1 MMAFF
6 DSVAQDDYARVE
18 RAIRY
23 IDQHRQEQPELEAV
37 ADVMGLSPGH
47 AQRVFARWAG
57 LSPKQFLG
65 LVTLEEAKR
74 RLREADSVLGAAL
87 DAGLSGPSRLHDLFV
102 KVEAITPGEYKAQG
116 AALTMRWA
124 VHPTPFGDA
133 MFVLSERGLARLAL
147 IAREPV
153 PDVLAEARAA
163 WPLSTFV
170 ADPEATAPVAR
181 RIFQLGKPTDAGQ
194 DPSDEGEP
202 LRLLLKGSPFQVQ
215 VWRALLQIPPG
226 VAVTYGGLARA
237 LGHGRAARAVGTA
250 CGQNRI
256 GFLIPCHRVLRETGA
271 LGGYRWGLPMKR
283 AMLAWETGAGP
294 RLADNERRD
303 AA

>member
-1 MMAFF
+1 
-6 DSVAQDDYARVE
+6 
-18 RAIRY
+18 
-23 IDQHRQEQPELEAV
+23 
-37 ADVMGLSPGH
+37 MGLSPGH

-65 LVTLEEAKR
+65 LLTLEEAKR
-74 RLREADSVLGAAL
+74 RLREAESVLGAAL

-116 AALTMRWA
+116 AALTMRWG

-133 MFVLSERGLARLAL
+133 MFVLSERGLARLAF
-147 IAREPV
+147 IAGEPV
-153 PDVLAEARAA
+153 QDVLGEARAA

-170 ADPEATAPVAR
+170 ADPEATAPVSR
-181 RIFQLGKPTDAGQ
+181 RVFGGGRPTVAEQ
-194 DPSDEGEP
+194 DPGADEGEP

-237 LGHGRAARAVGTA
+237 LGHRGAARAVGTA

-283 AMLAWETGAGP
+283 AMLAWETGKAP
-294 RLADNERRD
+294 TPADNERRN